1 MQLDSRRGESS
12 PTRTPMKKE
21 LSQEEID
28 KVFQGTKPETKP
40 EPADTGVAVFDL
52 SHLDRIPKSQLRALH
67 MVHENF
73 VRNLASSLSA
83 YLRSYVAL
91 NLVSLEQISYAEFL
105 EGLSFPTGIAY
116 IGLSPYD
123 GTAVLEL
130 SLSLMFTFMG
140 VLMGSKGRPGAPL
153 QRKITDIEK
162 SIMQTLLRVVLLDLR
177 EAWRSVADI
186 DFSVQSLA
194 SEPQLMHVLA
204 PAEAVIVIAVDVR
217 VGEVTGLM
225 NLAIPSIF
233 IKRLRNKF
241 EQLQRVRKAHASEAD
256 HFIVAE
262 LLQDVALVLKAYI
275 DGGKIS
281 AHTLADLEPGDILM
295 LDHGFDKPLKASLN
309 GEPKWDGYIAS
320 LKENLVFEVSGVSDT
335 VPL

>member
-1 MQLDSRRGESS
+1 MRRDDS
-12 PTRTPMKKE
+12 MKKE
-21 LSQEEID
+21 LSQEQID
-28 KVFQGTKPETKP
+28 AVFSGRRGDSDRESRDA
-40 EPADTGVAVFDL
+40 EVSAFDL

-91 NLVSLEQISYAEFL
+91 NLVSLEQISYAEFMD
-105 EGLSFPTGIAY
+105 GLSFPTGIAY

-123 GTAVLEL
+123 GTAVLEM
-130 SLSLMFTFMG
+130 SLSLMFTFME
-140 VLMGSKGRPGAPL
+140 VLMGSKGRTGGVIP
-153 QRKITDIEK
+153 RKITDIEK
-162 SIMQTLLRVVLLDLR
+162 AIMQTLLRVILVDLR
-177 EAWRSVADI
+177 EAWLSVAEI
-186 DFSVQSLA
+186 DFTVQSLA

-233 IKRLRNKF
+233 IRRLRNRF
-241 EQLQRVRKAHASEAD
+241 EQLQRVKKAHSSEGD
-256 HFIVAE
+256 HVIVAE
-262 LLQDVALVLKAYI
+262 ILQDVSLTLKVYLE
-275 DGGKIS
+275 GGKI
-281 AHTLADLEPGDILM
+281 AARTLMDLEEDDILV
-295 LDHGFDKPLKASLN
+295 LDHGADKPMKASLN
-309 GEPKWDGYIAS
+309 GEPKWEGYIAS
-320 LKENLVFEVSGVSDT
+320 VGENLAFEVSEVADT

>member
-1 MQLDSRRGESS
+1 
-12 PTRTPMKKE
+12 MKKE

-28 KVFQGTKPETKP
+28 AVFQGNKAETKKEP
-40 EPADTGVAVFDL
+40 EQTEIAVFDL

-116 IGLSPYD
+116 IGLSPYE

-130 SLSLMFTFMG
+130 GLGLMFTFMG
-140 VLMGSKGRPGAPL
+140 VLMGSKGRAGVPL

-186 DFSVQSLA
+186 DFTVQSLA

-204 PAEAVIVIAVDVR
+204 PSEAVIVIAIDVR

-241 EQLQRVRKAHASEAD
+241 EQLQRVRKAHASESDHLIIAD
-256 HFIVAE
+256 
-262 LLQDVALVLKAYI
+262 LLQDVGLTFRAYI
-275 DGGKIS
+275 DGGKVS
-281 AHTLADLEPGDILM
+281 AQVLTELEPGDVLM
-295 LDHGFDKPLKASLN
+295 LDHSADKPLRASLN
-309 GEPKWDGYIAS
+309 GELKWDGYIAS
-320 LKENLVFEVSGVSDT
+320 LKENLVFEVSGLAEPT
-335 VPL
+335 PA